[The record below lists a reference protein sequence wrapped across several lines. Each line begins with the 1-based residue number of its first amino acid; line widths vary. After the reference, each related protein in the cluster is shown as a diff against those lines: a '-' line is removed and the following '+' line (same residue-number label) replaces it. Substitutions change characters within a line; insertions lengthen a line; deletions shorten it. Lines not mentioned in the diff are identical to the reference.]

1 MPADRIGTV
10 QDVGDRVRVDATN
23 FMQMALAASSTNGL
37 NFMDDVGYGPGDP
50 GSVSTSLGVVPAV
63 WVDDTYRGLASR
75 LSHKLRANAG
85 RTPGLQSPF
94 PPIGAG
100 GSPCL
105 FLECGRE
112 VLGRGKS
119 TLQCDFAYRA
129 SPEVN
134 SVFARSIRRTNT
146 NCQGE
151 DPVAARRAE
160 VILVGEQPIARPR
173 SNTLR
178 SSAR

>member
-1 MPADRIGTV
+1 VQRVAGLIEVDRGMPADRIGTV

-23 FMQMALAASSTNGL
+23 FMQMALAASSTDGL

-112 VLGRGKS
+112 VLRRGKS

-129 SPEVN
+129 CPEVN
-134 SVFARSIRRTNT
+134 SVSSLARSAELIRTARERT
-146 NCQGE
+146 QWRLEG
-151 DPVAARRAE
+151 PK
-160 VILVGEQPIARPR
+160 
-173 SNTLR
+173 
-178 SSAR
+178 